1 MVGDCFPGHYCPEGS
16 IQATQ
21 VQCTPG
27 YYCEVGT
34 EYPSP
39 CPNGTFSNSSGLA
52 AAGECTQ
59 CTQGYFCNGEGLT
72 AVSGDCKQGR
82 VQSLYNT
89 SCYNTRFG
97 LNTVMFIGPVK

>member
-59 CTQGYFCNGEGLT
+59 CTPGYFCNGEGLT
-72 AVSGDCKQGR
+72 AVSGDCKQG
-82 VQSLYNT
+82 T
-89 SCYNTRFG
+89 
-97 LNTVMFIGPVK
+97 